1 MTAEK
6 KTERKEKKEMLSVVI
21 PAHNEE
27 RNIRPLYDGLIAA
40 LSHLPHDFE
49 IIIIDDGSTDATFH
63 RIKEIHEKDS
73 RLRAIRFRRN
83 FGQTAALDAGFKTA
97 RGSIIVAMDADLQN
111 DPQDIPRLLE
121 KLSQGYD
128 IVSGWRYHRKDPFGK
143 KIVSKLANTL
153 RKSLTGERIHDSGC
167 SLKAYRKECFEGINL
182 YGEMHRFIP
191 ALLLWRGFR
200 IGEIK
205 VRHHPR
211 CFGKTKY
218 GLGRIMHGF
227 LDLLIVVFWQR
238 YSTAPIQLFGG
249 LGLISFLVGGILSW
263 YLFIQKFIFNVAL
276 SGRPALLLA
285 TLLVILGV
293 QLMMFGVL
301 ADIAIKNYF
310 KDTPTYGIKET
321 L

>member
-1 MTAEK
+1 MK
-6 KTERKEKKEMLSVVI
+6 KNGNKPMISVVI

-27 RNIRPLYDGLIAA
+27 RNIHPLYDSLTTVLNRAGYE
-40 LSHLPHDFE
+40 FE
-49 IIIIDDGSTDATFH
+49 IIIVDDGSTDATF
-63 RIKEIHEKDS
+63 RRLSEIHEKDD
-73 RLRAIRFRRN
+73 RLHAIRFRRN
-83 FGQTAALDAGFKTA
+83 FGQTAALDAGFKA
-97 RGSIIVAMDADLQN
+97 AKGSIIIAMDADLQN
-111 DPQDIPRLLE
+111 DPNDIPRLLE

-128 IVSGWRYHRKDPFGK
+128 VVSGWRYHRKDPLGK
-143 KIVSKLANTL
+143 KIISKLANAL

-167 SLKAYRKECFEGINL
+167 SLKAYRKECFDNMNL

-205 VRHHPR
+205 VLHHPR
-211 CFGKTKY
+211 RFGKTKY

-249 LGLISFLVGGILSW
+249 LGLLSFLVGGILSW

-310 KDTPTYGIKET
+310 KDTPTYTIERK